1 MSTNIALVKNAT
13 LHGVFWGSYMQHRP
27 RVLRR
32 SLEQLI
38 AWLGEGR
45 ISIPIFHRRAC
56 LHSADISGQG
66 RISFPSSTGAPCL
79 HSADISGHG
88 RISVPTFHRRA
99 CLHSADS
106 SVHGR
111 ISVPIFHRR
120 ACLHSADS
128 SGQLRDELQACAV
141 RIAGRCWV
149 PGSVSPQAQPRL
161 LCRMR

>member
-45 ISIPIFHRRAC
+45 ISIPIFHRHAC
-56 LHSADISGQG
+56 LHSADISGQ
-66 RISFPSSTGAPCL
+66 
-79 HSADISGHG
+79 G

-111 ISVPIFHRR
+111 ISVPILHRRACQHSADSSVHGRMSVPIFHRR

-128 SGQLRDELQACAV
+128 SGQLRDELQA
-141 RIAGRCWV
+141 
-149 PGSVSPQAQPRL
+149 
-161 LCRMR
+161 